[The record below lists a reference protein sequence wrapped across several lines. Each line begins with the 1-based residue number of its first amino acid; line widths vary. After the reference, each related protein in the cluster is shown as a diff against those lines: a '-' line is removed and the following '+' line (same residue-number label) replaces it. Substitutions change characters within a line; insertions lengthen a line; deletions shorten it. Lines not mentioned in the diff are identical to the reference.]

1 MASPSPQRFSGR
13 AGSRLPGRVRRAL
26 DAQID
31 TQRRLGESLDVV
43 DGRMEVRAVRGGGLK
58 MTRNGLTLDPIAV
71 GDKNNPVM
79 PLVKDP
85 ASTSAADV
93 HATLVELLSALRRS
107 KRMR

>member
-43 DGRMEVRAVRGGGLK
+43 DGRMEVKAVRGGGLQ
-58 MTRNGLTLDPIAV
+58 MTRNGLALDPMSV
-71 GDKNNPVM
+71 GDKNHDPM
-79 PLVKDP
+79 SRVKDP

-93 HATLVELLSALRRS
+93 HATLIELLTELRRT